1 MLNVREHTQIVGA
14 KWDESN
20 RIWSVEGKT
29 PSGTQVWKA
38 KNLVLTIGPGHK
50 TPVSPDWA
58 TPEKIKG
65 SGFKGTITHSVHYH
79 NTDGFAGK
87 RGIVVGTANTAHDVA
102 EDMANAKMDVT
113 IVQRNPTFIFP
124 GEWLVQTEAK
134 SYHRDKPT
142 ELSDRQDITRP
153 SKIQRELANRNV
165 HHLIKQNPKLF
176 DGLEQAGF
184 KVHRYGDLFTHLYV
198 RFGGHYIN
206 TGGSNRIING
216 EIKVQTAPVKGLTP
230 EGLLFEDG
238 TTVSADLIVLATGY
252 NHDFRDDA
260 SQILGTRVTDQMDD
274 YWSPDAEG
282 ELRGYARFA
291 GRKLPNFF
299 LPFPFHCLLNDTG

>member
-50 TPVSPDWA
+50 TAVSPDWA
-58 TPEKIKG
+58 TPEKIKS

-79 NTDGFAGK
+79 NTDGFASK

-153 SKIQRELANRNV
+153 NKIQRELANRNV
-165 HHLIKQNPKLF
+165 HHLIKQNPELF

-216 EIKVQTAPVKGLTP
+216 EIKVQTAAVKGLTP

-260 SQILGTRVTDQMDD
+260 SQILGTHVSDQMDD

-291 GRKLPNFF
+291 GRKLTTFYLSF
-299 LPFPFHCLLNDTG
+299 SLSSQ